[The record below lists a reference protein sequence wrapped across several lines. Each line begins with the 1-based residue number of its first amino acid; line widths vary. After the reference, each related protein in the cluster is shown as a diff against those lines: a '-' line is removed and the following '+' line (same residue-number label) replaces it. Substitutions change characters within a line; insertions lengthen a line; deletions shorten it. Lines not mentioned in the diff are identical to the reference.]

1 MLLITLC
8 LVVTGCG
15 ITLRTPAEPVASTVS
30 AGPVIP
36 PDPVTPRPNPIL
48 PPVSV
53 EPLGLAPGQTVITI
67 TLDDGRISDETAAQI
82 MTAHGLRG
90 TFFINSG
97 NVGKSGYVS
106 LTDLDSMAL
115 SGHEIAGH
123 TVTHPD
129 LDTLTGDEI
138 QRQICDDRSTL
149 LAWGFPVRNFA
160 YPFGYA
166 PPEMEQVVRNCGYN
180 SARGLGDVW
189 TLFDNSCDDCA
200 SAETVPPENPMHM
213 KAPGQVMNNW
223 TIADTQQQVNQA
235 IETGGGWVQLTFHG
249 LCPTDCSDITTPQ
262 AEFEE
267 LMAWLA
273 DQQAQGNL
281 IVRTV
286 GDVIG
291 GPVQPPVSGPP
302 PTTTVVNPGLE
313 EQQDGVPSCWQR
325 ASYGKNSP
333 EFSLVPGRNGTNA
346 ERLVMR
352 DYVDG
357 DAKLLPTMDLGTC
370 SIAVTPGS
378 TPTITAWYTSTVP
391 TSFSVQYRL
400 ARGVWV
406 YGLASPKFDPATEF
420 AQARWTLP
428 PIPEGV
434 TAISFGL
441 NLTQNGELVT
451 DDYSLTESPQH
462 S

>member
-1 MLLITLC
+1 ML
-8 LVVTGCG
+8 GFQSGYSG
-15 ITLRTPAEPVASTVS
+15 IEFRRMGPEPGVATTPAALT
-30 AGPVIP
+30 
-36 PDPVTPRPNPIL
+36 DPVKPRPNLVL
-48 PPVSV
+48 PPVSTD
-53 EPLGLAPGQTVITI
+53 PLGLAPGQTVVTI
-67 TLDDGRISDETAAQI
+67 TFDDGRASNAIAAQ
-82 MTAHGLRG
+82 MLTAHGLRG
-90 TFFINSG
+90 TFFLNSG
-97 NVGKSGYVS
+97 NIGKPGY
-106 LTDLDSMAL
+106 LTLPEVDAVAI

-149 LAWGFPVRNFA
+149 LDWGFPVRNFA

-249 LCPTDCSDITTPQ
+249 LCPTDCSAITTPQ

-325 ASYGKNSP
+325 AGYGNNKP
-333 EFSLVPGRNGTNA
+333 EFSLVPTAHSGTTA

-357 DAKLLPTMDLGTC
+357 DAKLLPTLDLGEC
-370 SIAVTPGS
+370 SIAVSVGS
-378 TPTITAWYTSTVP
+378 IYTISAWYTSTVP

-400 ARGVWV
+400 ARGLWV
-406 YGLASPKFDPATEF
+406 YGMASPKFAPATSF
-420 AQARWTLP
+420 TQAQWTLP

-434 TAISFGL
+434 IAVSFGL
-441 NLTQNGELVT
+441 GLTQNGELVT
-451 DDYSLTESPQH
+451 DDYALTGASP
-462 S
+462 